1 MPYPGRTI
9 KDLFEHFGNK
19 PILIADWQEHNNFLA
34 KKIASDG
41 LAGSLLVTNEF
52 TQGDTYVKII
62 PNKTSSKSDIDSALI
77 VSSLSSKKSVLN
89 VNDCIYNDKLYD
101 EINAVKSKLGI
112 EFTLFCLGYT
122 GAGPYPQTY
131 YSPLLEKNKLEELA
145 ENKKQM
151 FFKRYLKAIAKIDSV
166 KRLPF
171 AGKYVLKGDLSILNR
186 YRGVSDALEV
196 MNIDKGA
203 VILDDGGDAY
213 FDLETIS
220 ASATRLNAYPKI
232 DYLPADTEYSWR
244 TSIGF
249 TPNQILLK
257 RLLRKSITNAHSRS
271 ECSEDC
277 YWTIYAYEKP
287 SQLIDIWSQKKPWDH
302 FAPLMTFNCN
312 KTTDWN
318 NTSNAPKVHNHMFIE
333 SKALFAVLTGVTH
346 WNNYEVGSVYQV
358 RRIPDQHIPQ
368 MQKFLNFMSVI

>member
-1 MPYPGRTI
+1 MFQVQYKYSACIKIVTDDIRILCDPWFGSKAYDGTWQQFPPISDKFRLIGDFDLIYISHIHPDHYCSHTI

-131 YSPLLEKNKLEELA
+131 YSPLL
-145 ENKKQM
+145 
-151 FFKRYLKAIAKIDSV
+151 KRI
-166 KRLPF
+166 
-171 AGKYVLKGDLSILNR
+171 
-186 YRGVSDALEV
+186 
-196 MNIDKGA
+196 
-203 VILDDGGDAY
+203 
-213 FDLETIS
+213 
-220 ASATRLNAYPKI
+220 
-232 DYLPADTEYSWR
+232 SWR
-244 TSIGF
+244 
-249 TPNQILLK
+249 N
-257 RLLRKSITNAHSRS
+257 
-271 ECSEDC
+271 
-277 YWTIYAYEKP
+277 
-287 SQLIDIWSQKKPWDH
+287 
-302 FAPLMTFNCN
+302 
-312 KTTDWN
+312 
-318 NTSNAPKVHNHMFIE
+318 
-333 SKALFAVLTGVTH
+333 
-346 WNNYEVGSVYQV
+346 
-358 RRIPDQHIPQ
+358 
-368 MQKFLNFMSVI
+368 